1 MRFAERAAYLMLC
14 LVVCS
19 ARRGCMGNRMWFG
32 LFVVGPVA
40 GSARGYDESV
50 QGIRSTRGTSLCFS
64 TVWCVEHAAIHL

>member
-1 MRFAERAAYLMLC
+1 
-14 LVVCS
+14 
-19 ARRGCMGNRMWFG
+19 MWFG